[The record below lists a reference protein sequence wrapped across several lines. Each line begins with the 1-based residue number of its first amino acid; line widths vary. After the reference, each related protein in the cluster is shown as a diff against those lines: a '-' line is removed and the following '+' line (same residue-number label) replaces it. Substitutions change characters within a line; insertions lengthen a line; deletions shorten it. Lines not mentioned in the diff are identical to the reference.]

1 MTQHEYSVVIGT
13 TITVVAG
20 SPEEAKAKAQ
30 DYFEWNLPETDT
42 AIVLAGENVNWPNP
56 DTAIT
61 TNGGK

>member
-13 TITVVAG
+13 TITVEAG
-20 SPEEAKAKAQ
+20 SPEEAKAKALT
-30 DYFEWNLPETDT
+30 YFDWNQPEADT